1 MLLYYQK
8 NLIFTFTKS
17 LLKIIFVFL
26 ALIVILNIFEE
37 ISYFKDSNTSIL
49 LPIFLTLL
57 NTPSIL
63 FDILPFVFLI
73 TTLYFFSEILDK
85 NELNIY
91 KNFGITNL
99 KILSL
104 ISVLTFFL
112 GIFFIL
118 IFYNISSNLKF
129 LYLDIKNN
137 YSKDDK
143 YLAVITANGL
153 WIKDELH
160 ENINLINAEKI
171 DGHYLKNVSITQFDL
186 DYNFERLIVTKI
198 INIKNK
204 NWVLD
209 NPAITLENSITHIKD
224 KIIIETNF
232 DIQKITN
239 LFSDLSSLSLWQLK
253 KLRKDHISL
262 GYSVLPINI
271 HLQKLYSYPI
281 YLTIMVCIAIILML
295 NIKQNNSK
303 IFNLLL
309 GIFISVLIYYI
320 NFFFNLLSES
330 QKIPIMVSIWGPLS
344 VLTLISS
351 VGLIKINE
359 K

>member
-1 MLLYYQK
+1 MLFYYQK
-8 NLIFTFTKS
+8 NLIFTFIKS
-17 LLKIIFVFL
+17 LLKIILVFL

-57 NTPSIL
+57 NTPSVL

-143 YLAVITANGL
+143 YLAVITTNGL
-153 WIKDELH
+153 WIKDEINR
-160 ENINLINAEKI
+160 NINLINAEKI
-171 DGHYLKNVSITQFDL
+171 EGNYLKNVSITQFDF
-186 DYNFERLIVTKI
+186 NFNFKKLIVSKI
-198 INIKNK
+198 VNIKNK
-204 NWVLD
+204 KWIID
-209 NPAITLENSITHIKD
+209 NPSITLENTITHIEN
-224 KIIIETNF
+224 KIILETNF
-232 DIQKITN
+232 DVQKITN
-239 LFSDLSSLSLWQLK
+239 LFSDLTSLNLWELK
-253 KLRKDHISL
+253 KLKNDYISL
-262 GYSVLPINI
+262 GYSTLPINV

-330 QKIPIMVSIWGPLS
+330 QKIPIMVSVWGPLT
-344 VLTLISS
+344 VLILISS
-351 VGLIKINE
+351 IGLIKINE